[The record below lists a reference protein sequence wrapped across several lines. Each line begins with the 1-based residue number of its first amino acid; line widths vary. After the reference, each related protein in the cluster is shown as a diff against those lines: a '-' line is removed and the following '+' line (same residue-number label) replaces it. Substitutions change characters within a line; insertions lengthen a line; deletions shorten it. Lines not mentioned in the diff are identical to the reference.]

1 MYNTSYLNIKGFNMK
16 IRVYYEDTDA
26 GGIVYYANYLKFT
39 ERGRTEFLRN
49 LGISQFEIYKN
60 LNIKFIVHSLSI
72 EYINPSHLDDELTV
86 DTSIEKIN
94 KASIEFSQNIFKSY
108 DGKTIDIIKSKCII
122 VPINDESKIKPI
134 PSIILNKIQE
144 S

>member
-26 GGIVYYANYLKFT
+26 GGVVYYANYLKFT

-72 EYINPSHLDDELTV
+72 DYVNPSYLDDQLTV
-86 DTSIEKIN
+86 ETSIKNIK
-94 KASIEFSQNIFKSY
+94 KASIEFSQNIFKSQ

>member
-1 MYNTSYLNIKGFNMK
+1 MK

>member
-1 MYNTSYLNIKGFNMK
+1 MK

-26 GGIVYYANYLKFT
+26 GGVVYYANYLKFT

-60 LNIKFIVHSLSI
+60 LNIKFVVHSLSI
-72 EYINPSHLDDELTV
+72 DYINPSYLDDQLTV
-86 DTSIEKIN
+86 ETSIKNIK
-94 KASIEFSQNIFKSY
+94 KASIEFSQNIFKSQ

>member
-1 MYNTSYLNIKGFNMK
+1 MK

-49 LGISQFEIYKN
+49 LGISQFDIYKN

-72 EYINPSHLDDELTV
+72 DYINPALLDDELIV
-86 DTSIEKIN
+86 ETSIIN
-94 KASIEFSQNIFKSY
+94 IKKASIDFNQIIYKILNDK
-108 DGKTIDIIKSKCII
+108 KVDIVKSKCKI
-122 VPINDESKIKPI
+122 VCINSNQKINAI
-134 PSIILNKIQE
+134 PDFILKKLLE
-144 S
+144 KV

>member
-1 MYNTSYLNIKGFNMK
+1 MK

-49 LGISQFEIYKN
+49 LGISQFEIYKK

-72 EYINPSHLDDELTV
+72 EYINPSYLDDELTV

>member
-1 MYNTSYLNIKGFNMK
+1 MK

-72 EYINPSHLDDELTV
+72 DYINPSYLDDQLTV
-86 DTSIEKIN
+86 ETSIKNIK
-94 KASIEFSQNIFKSY
+94 KASIEFSQNIFKSQ

>member
-1 MYNTSYLNIKGFNMK
+1 MK

-72 EYINPSHLDDELTV
+72 DYINPSYLDDQLTV
-86 DTSIEKIN
+86 ETSIKNIK
-94 KASIEFSQNIFKSY
+94 KASIEFSQNIFKSQ

-134 PSIILNKIQE
+134 PSIILKKIQE
-144 S
+144 A

>member
-1 MYNTSYLNIKGFNMK
+1 MK

-26 GGIVYYANYLKFT
+26 GGIVYYANYLKFI

-49 LGISQFEIYKN
+49 LGISESEIYKN
-60 LNIKFIVHSLSI
+60 LNIKFIVHSLSVD
-72 EYINPSHLDDELTV
+72 YMNPSYLDDQLTV
-86 DTSIEKIN
+86 ETSIKNIK
-94 KASIEFSQNIFKSY
+94 KASIEFSQNIFKSQ

>member
-1 MYNTSYLNIKGFNMK
+1 MK

-72 EYINPSHLDDELTV
+72 DYVNPSYLDDQLTV
-86 DTSIEKIN
+86 ETSIKNIK
-94 KASIEFSQNIFKSY
+94 KASIEFSQNIFKSQ

>member
-1 MYNTSYLNIKGFNMK
+1 MK

-72 EYINPSHLDDELTV
+72 DYMNPSYLDDQLTV
-86 DTSIEKIN
+86 ETSIKNIK
-94 KASIEFSQNIFKSY
+94 KASIEFSQNIFKSH
-108 DGKTIDIIKSKCII
+108 DGNTIDIIKSKCII
-122 VPINDESKIKPI
+122 VPIDDESKIKPI
-134 PSIILNKIQE
+134 PSIILKKIQE
-144 S
+144 A